1 MNSPSPSPTPKKTT
15 GTGKSDEEG
24 ESAESSS
31 TSGTSSAKSAQSS
44 SSASSSSA
52 SASSGGDK
60 DAIELLKA
68 DHREVE
74 QLFSQFQSAK
84 GRQQRKKLIEKIA
97 VALNAHTLLE
107 EEIFYPACR
116 EEGVEEDELD
126 EAQVEHDTVK
136 LLVSDLLKSGQDD
149 DYYDAKVTVLSEY
162 VKHHVG
168 EEEKPGEGIFARAK
182 KADMDL
188 DELGQ
193 QLQERKKQL
202 MADKQR
208 LLGRPLKIRSLNLSQ
223 LNQEY
228 GDMARYPSDRYREDE
243 SRYGGYRS
251 MGGSSRGDYDEDE
264 RNTSI
269 SRGSRSE
276 GYDMGDDYGPTRGGY
291 GSSSGSRGS
300 YSGYGE
306 GGMSGGGYRQGSSG
320 GSYGQGSSGGYGQGS
335 SGSRGYGGSSGNE
348 GRSGS
353 RGIERS
359 ASGGRYRDYYDD
371 DYDRP
376 SAGRYLGAGGED
388 REYYQG
394 TRYGSSYGGGRYQTE
409 DEDEEGYGR
418 DRYTSGQSSGSRGN
432 DYGSRSSGGDY
443 GRGGDYGS
451 RGSYSGGSG
460 GYRGNR

>member
-24 ESAESSS
+24 DAAES
-31 TSGTSSAKSAQSS
+31 SSAKSAQASS
-44 SSASSSSA
+44 STSSASASASSSS
-52 SASSGGDK
+52 SSGDK

-74 QLFSQFQSAK
+74 QLFSQFQTAK

-97 VALNAHTLLE
+97 VALNAHTIIE

-116 EEGVEEDELD
+116 EEGVDEDELD

-149 DYYDAKVTVLSEY
+149 DYYEAKVTVLSEY

-168 EEEKPGEGIFARAK
+168 EEEKPGEGILARAK
-182 KADMDL
+182 KADIDMD
-188 DELGQ
+188 DLGK
-193 QLQERKKQL
+193 QLQQRKKEL

-228 GDMARYPSDRYREDE
+228 GDMARYPSDRYQDE

-251 MGGSSRGDYDEDE
+251 MGSSSSRGDYDEDY

-276 GYDMGDDYGPTRGGY
+276 AYDAEDDYGPTRGY
-291 GSSSGSRGS
+291 GGSSGSRGS

-320 GSYGQGSSGGYGQGS
+320 GSYGQGSSGGYGQGG
-335 SGSRGYGGSSGNE
+335 SGDQ
-348 GRSGS
+348 GRSGY

-359 ASGGRYRDYYDD
+359 ASGGRYRDYYDE

-394 TRYGSSYGGGRYQTE
+394 TRYGSSYGGGRYQNE

-418 DRYTSGQSSGSRGN
+418 NRYSSGQDYGSRGN